1 MIKHISIKHFKSF
14 KNIET
19 TLANFSILVG
29 ANNSG
34 KSNFKQALLL
44 LRALAGG
51 STVMESLRS
60 SCDTVLNVIYQEKDS
75 KYKNIEFNL
84 DIVLTQPERKLYNYL
99 INIMEQEEDFYI
111 ESEKLLI
118 SDEKQVNK
126 ALILDNKKGKTEYIE
141 FGKTEFSHADFDNKK
156 LAISQLNDVK
166 LHTYFIALRNFF
178 SYMWFFDFD
187 PEAMKARA
195 TYEPGK
201 ILYHPAGFNI
211 AGTLYNVKEK
221 YPDTFKLIKERLSTI
236 INEVTDINIIKRGED
251 NSLILLLFEKGKE
264 MPFVPENV
272 SDGVLRTLGIITAI
286 LCPAASPPLMFLE
299 EVDKG
304 IHFRRVRDIVGL
316 LQSKIGTERTRQ
328 MQVVLTTHNPYLL
341 DLIEAEQL
349 IILER
354 HKGETLMKRLS
365 EMKDKMSIIKPALEE
380 GTPLGEIWFRGTL
393 GGVPPSE

>member
-1 MIKHISIKHFKSF
+1 MIRHISIKNFKSF

-29 ANNSG
+29 PNNSG

-44 LRALAGG
+44 LRTLAGG
-51 STVMESLRS
+51 VTVIESLKNT
-60 SCDTVLNVIYQEKDS
+60 CDTILNVIYQEKDS
-75 KYKNIEFNL
+75 KYSNMEFNL
-84 DIVLTQPERKLYNYL
+84 EIELTQPEKKLYNYF
-99 INIMEQEEDFYI
+99 IEIIEENEDFYI
-111 ESEKLLI
+111 NSEKLFI
-118 SDEKQVNK
+118 SDEKQISK
-126 ALILDNKKGKTEYIE
+126 TLILDNERGKTRYIE
-141 FGKTEFSHADFDNKK
+141 FGKTEFSNADFDTKK

-166 LHTYFIALRNFF
+166 LHTYFISLRNFF

-187 PEAMKARA
+187 PEAMKAKA

-211 AGTLYNVKEK
+211 AGTLYNVQQK
-221 YPDTFKLIKERLSTI
+221 YPETFKLIKERLSTI
-236 INEVTDINIIKRGED
+236 INEISNIDIIKRDED
-251 NSLILLLFEKGKE
+251 NSLILLFFEKDKN
-264 MPFVPENV
+264 MPFVPVNV

-304 IHFRRVRDIVGL
+304 IHFRRVRDIVSL
-316 LQSKIGTERTRQ
+316 LQSKIGTESVKQ
-328 MQVVLTTHNPYLL
+328 MQVILTTHNPYLL
-341 DLIEAEQL
+341 DLIEPEQL

-354 HKGETLMKRLS
+354 QKGETLMKRLS
-365 EMKDKMSIIKPALEE
+365 EMKDKMEIIKPALEE